1 MQYLSRDKKKMGGKK
16 KKQKQQSGSWEF
28 QQTYW

>member
-1 MQYLSRDKKKMGGKK
+1 MQYLSRDKKKWGEKN